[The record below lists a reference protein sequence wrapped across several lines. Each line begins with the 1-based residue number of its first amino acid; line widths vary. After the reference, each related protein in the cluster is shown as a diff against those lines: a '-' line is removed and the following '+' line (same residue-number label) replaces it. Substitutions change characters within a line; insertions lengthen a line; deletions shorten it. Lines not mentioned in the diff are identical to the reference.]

1 MRNLSYKS
9 SYWYL
14 FVLTSCMIVICRIK
28 TFVMEAIEPYH
39 TQLQKLLF
47 PVFAHIFLELLIAG
61 QKTKGIGYILN
72 YKLVLLHKVHK

>member
-1 MRNLSYKS
+1 
-9 SYWYL
+9 
-14 FVLTSCMIVICRIK
+14 
-28 TFVMEAIEPYH
+28 MEAIEPYH